1 MPNSAVSHIQQQY
14 AAHHPQCNTFALE
27 KPHSAANAYAA
38 VFIAFNNADGTP
50 TNETLTLDTIH
61 AAAEACQTIDMGFD
75 YTPYYNGEPVNPP
88 TCHLIMGTNFGK
100 PNKNF
105 VLSSIYGT
113 ARIYLITGDAPTVKA
128 DVFMTKLSTFIS
140 KLRASETWNRVKAYI
155 LSTSPAEEEL
165 QNFACSFTTYALPR
179 KHEDGS
185 GTRKEQKEVIVNNS
199 LQMAFRP
206 GILWPNRSV
215 VDYTRELK
223 HQFTEGA
230 EIPSDLDDLTS
241 GGVSVRKIAQALE
254 KRQTIN
260 TYVYH
265 FAYPED
271 LGEQPNLAVIDYMV
285 DVLALHLRELDKL
298 QLAPNAQPPLEW
310 PEQLVIAISAHS
322 AQDFAEQ
329 GEIPIGAQLSITIG
343 QPRQRTPQAP
353 SERPAPAA
361 QPAPA
366 PVTEPAQEAHPAPA
380 ARPAP
385 AQRQASAQ
393 PQQPNPRPAYSDPP
407 RPAANPAAANQ
418 AESAYQQA
426 PQPSPEYRPNP
437 QGYPAQGYQ
446 NHGYAD
452 APYRAD
458 AQYRPDAHYH
468 SDAQYHPGAQP
479 QAGGY
484 QAQGYQDPNYQ
495 APNYHA
501 QGYQGQGYQPNP
513 QYPQAHYPYQPAS
526 PQYQQNPA
534 YQQNPLYQQDA
545 PSQQRPVFQPTPT
558 GTRNAGNR
566 KGFWGKVASF
576 LKGE

>member
-1 MPNSAVSHIQQQY
+1 MTNNAIAHIQQQY
-14 AAHHPQCNTFALE
+14 AARHPQCNTFTLE

-50 TNETLTLDTIH
+50 TNETLTLDSIH
-61 AAAEACQTIDMGFD
+61 AAAEACQVIDMGFD

-100 PNKNF
+100 PKKDF
-105 VLSSIYGT
+105 ALSSIYGT

-128 DVFMTKLSTFIS
+128 DAFMTKLSTFIS

-165 QNFACSFTTYALPR
+165 QSFACSFTTYAMPR
-179 KHEDGS
+179 KHEDGA

-241 GGVSVRKIAQALE
+241 GGASVRKIAQALE

-265 FAYPED
+265 FAYPKN
-271 LGEQPNLAVIDYMV
+271 LGEQPNLAVISYMV

-329 GEIPIGAQLSITIG
+329 ADIPIGAQLSITIG
-343 QPRQRTPQAP
+343 QPRQRVQQGSP
-353 SERPAPAA
+353 ERPAPAA
-361 QPAPA
+361 QQA
-366 PVTEPAQEAHPAPA
+366 PVARPAQEARPAPA
-380 ARPAP
+380 SRPAP
-385 AQRQASAQ
+385 AQRPVPAQ
-393 PQQPNPRPAYSDPP
+393 PQQPNPRPDYANPP
-407 RPAANPAAANQ
+407 RPATNHATVNQ
-418 AESAYQQA
+418 AEPAYQQA

-437 QGYPAQGYQ
+437 QGYQ
-446 NHGYAD
+446 NQGYAD
-452 APYRAD
+452 APYRAET
-458 AQYRPDAHYH
+458 QYRPDAHYH

-479 QAGGY
+479 QAGAY

-495 APNYHA
+495 A
-501 QGYQGQGYQPNP
+501 QGYP
-513 QYPQAHYPYQPAS
+513 QHPQHPQANYPYQQVP

-534 YQQNPLYQQDA
+534 YQQDA
-545 PSQQRPVFQPTPT
+545 PNQQRPVFQPTPT
-558 GTRNAGNR
+558 GTRYTGNQ

-576 LKGE
+576 LRGE